1 MTAAARAEATP
12 IIKECENA
20 KQGKSEKQK
29 AEIKQEYNRR
39 LRKELRD
46 GWLGT
51 YFYYYYCE
59 NNEPNQVRP
68 ATNGGVN

>member
-1 MTAAARAEATP
+1 MLAASAYFP
-12 IIKECENA
+12 
-20 KQGKSEKQK
+20 SSVS
-29 AEIKQEYNRR
+29 EIKQEYNRR